1 MPEHRASLRAH
12 AAGMALRASV
22 GCCQI
27 EHPLVAANSTFR
39 AGQARRDIRGTIH
52 GRIRPRRAQP
62 TRHRVRQRSI
72 CPCFT
77 NFRFVRAV
85 ALTRI
90 TSRTHDAS
98 MGCRECGV
106 GPRETGCGCHRAFDV
121 GKRPE
126 RCLDRVSTSR
136 RTVVAGV
143 ARLRTDCGG
152 RTFPTKGAFRA
163 SLRGR
168 DSRGFHGNPGRRQV
182 VRDTTETERA
192 GRAGLGSVRCRVRRV

>member
-1 MPEHRASLRAH
+1 MPEHRAAFRAH

-22 GCCQI
+22 GCC
-27 EHPLVAANSTFR
+27 EVKHPLVAANSTFR
-39 AGQARRDIRGTIH
+39 AGQARRDICGTIH

-62 TRHRVRQRSI
+62 TGHRVRQRSI

-77 NFRFVRAV
+77 NLRFVRAV

-90 TSRTHDAS
+90 TSRTHHAS

-106 GPRETGCGCHRAFDV
+106 GPREARRRCHRTFHV
-121 GKRPE
+121 GERPE

-143 ARLRTDCGG
+143 ARLGPYCCG
-152 RTFPTKGAFRA
+152 RTLSTKGAFRA
-163 SLRGR
+163 SLRRG
-168 DSRGFHGNPGRRQV
+168 DSRGFHWNPGRRQI
-182 VRDTTETERA
+182 VRDAAQTERA
-192 GRAGLGSVRCRVRRV
+192 GRTGLGSVRCRVRRV

>member
-1 MPEHRASLRAH
+1 MPEHRASLRTH
-12 AAGMALRASV
+12 STTVTFRASV
-22 GCCQI
+22 GSCQI
-27 EHPLVAANSTFR
+27 EHTLVATNPTLGARQT
-39 AGQARRDIRGTIH
+39 RRDIRGTIY

-77 NFRFVRAV
+77 NLRFVGTV

-90 TSRTHDAS
+90 TSRTHHTR

-106 GPRETGCGCHRAFDV
+106 GPRETGCGCHRTFDV

-182 VRDTTETERA
+182 VRDAAQTERA
-192 GRAGLGSVRCRVRRV
+192 GRAGLGSMRRRVRRV

>member
-27 EHPLVAANSTFR
+27 EHPLVATNSTFG
-39 AGQARRDIRGTIH
+39 AGQARRDICGAIHSTIST
-52 GRIRPRRAQP
+52 RRAQP
-62 TRHRVRQRSI
+62 TRHRVRQRPI
-72 CPCFT
+72 CPRFT
-77 NFRFVRAV
+77 NFRFIRAV

-90 TSRTHDAS
+90 TSRADHTR

-106 GPRETGCGCHRAFDV
+106 GPREARRRCHRTFDV
-121 GKRPE
+121 GEGPE
-126 RCLDRVSTSR
+126 RCLDRVGRAR

-143 ARLRTDCGG
+143 ARLRTYCCR
-152 RTFPTKGAFRA
+152 RTFPTERALRA

-168 DSRGFHGNPGRRQV
+168 DARGFDGNPGRRQI
-182 VRDTTETERA
+182 VRDAAQTKGP
-192 GRAGLGSVRCRVRRV
+192 GRARLGSVRCRVRRV

>member
-1 MPEHRASLRAH
+1 MPEHRASLRTH
-12 AAGMALRASV
+12 STTMALRASV

-27 EHPLVAANSTFR
+27 EHALVATNSTFGAR
-39 AGQARRDIRGTIH
+39 QTRRDICGAIHSTIST
-52 GRIRPRRAQP
+52 RRAQP
-62 TRHRVRQRSI
+62 TRHRVRQRPI
-72 CPCFT
+72 GPRFT
-77 NFRFVRAV
+77 NFRFIGTI
-85 ALTRI
+85 ALAGI
-90 TSRTHDAS
+90 TSRTDHTR

-182 VRDTTETERA
+182 VRDAAQTERA
-192 GRAGLGSVRCRVRRV
+192 GRAGLGSMRRRVRRV

>member
-1 MPEHRASLRAH
+1 MPEHGPSLRAH

-22 GCCQI
+22 GCC
-27 EHPLVAANSTFR
+27 EVKHPLVATNSPFGAR
-39 AGQARRDIRGTIH
+39 QARRDICGTIH
-52 GRIRPRRAQP
+52 STISTRRAQP
-62 TRHRVRQRSI
+62 TRHGIRQRPI
-72 CPCFT
+72 GPCFT
-77 NFRFVRAV
+77 NFRFIRAV

-90 TSRTHDAS
+90 TSRADHTR

-106 GPRETGCGCHRAFDV
+106 GPREARRRCHRTFDV
-121 GKRPE
+121 GERPE

-182 VRDTTETERA
+182 VRDAAQTERA
-192 GRAGLGSVRCRVRRV
+192 GRAGLGSMRCGVRRV

>member
-1 MPEHRASLRAH
+1 MPEHRASLRTH
-12 AAGMALRASV
+12 STTVTFRASV
-22 GCCQI
+22 GSCQI
-27 EHPLVAANSTFR
+27 EHTLVATNPTLGARQT
-39 AGQARRDIRGTIH
+39 RRDIRGTIYS
-52 GRIRPRRAQP
+52 RIRAWGAQP

-90 TSRTHDAS
+90 TGRTDHTR

-106 GPRETGCGCHRAFDV
+106 GPREACRRCHRTFDV
-121 GKRPE
+121 GEGPE
-126 RCLDRVSTSR
+126 RCLDRVGRAR

-143 ARLRTDCGG
+143 ARLRTYCCR
-152 RTFPTKGAFRA
+152 RTFPTERALRA

-168 DSRGFHGNPGRRQV
+168 DARGFDGNPGRRQI
-182 VRDTTETERA
+182 VRDAAQTKGP
-192 GRAGLGSVRCRVRRV
+192 GRARLGSMRCRVRRV

>member
-1 MPEHRASLRAH
+1 MPEHGPSLRAH
-12 AAGMALRASV
+12 STTMALRAPV
-22 GCCQI
+22 RRRQI
-27 EHPLVAANSTFR
+27 EHALVATNSTFG
-39 AGQARRDIRGTIH
+39 AGQARRDICGAIHSTIST
-52 GRIRPRRAQP
+52 RRAQP
-62 TRHRVRQRSI
+62 TRHRVRQRPI
-72 CPCFT
+72 CPRFT
-77 NFRFVRAV
+77 NFRFIRAV

-90 TSRTHDAS
+90 TSRADHTR

-182 VRDTTETERA
+182 VRDAAQTERA
-192 GRAGLGSVRCRVRRV
+192 GRAGLRPMRCGIRRV